1 MKMTFHEK
9 GFADYTYWQMHDR
22 KVVKKIN
29 SLLQSIGRDGAMRG
43 EGKPERLKHEA
54 AYSRRIDEENRLV
67 YDVVGDVIEIF
78 SCKGHYN

>member
-9 GFADYTYWQMHDR
+9 GFADYMYWQTHDG

-29 SLLQSIGRDGAMRG
+29 RLLQSIGRDGAMKG
-43 EGKPERLKHEA
+43 EGKPERLKYEP
-54 AYSRRIDEENRLV
+54 AYSRRIDEENRLI

-78 SCKGHYN
+78 SCKGHY